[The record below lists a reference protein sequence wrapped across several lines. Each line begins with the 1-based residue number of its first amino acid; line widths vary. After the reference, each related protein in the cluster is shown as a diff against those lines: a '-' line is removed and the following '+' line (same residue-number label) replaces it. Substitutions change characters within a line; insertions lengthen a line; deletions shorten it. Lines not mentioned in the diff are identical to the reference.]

1 MDRETSRKLIAR
13 LNRDGKQIARQF
25 GLRYK
30 SITAERANVKNR
42 YGSCF
47 EDGAIKIRLRHLV
60 TKKPLKYSSLVN
72 TLCHE
77 LAHLRYFHH
86 GERFKAF
93 YWQILE
99 YARQQRIYQ
108 PTRPGARPVP
118 WPRAVAQ
125 PATAPRPTAP
135 ETAKPRAPVQL
146 GLF

>member
-1 MDRETSRKLIAR
+1 LIAR
-13 LNRDGKQIARQF
+13 LNLDGEQIARHF

-47 EDGAIKIRLRHLV
+47 EDGAIKIRLRHAV

-86 GERFKAF
+86 GERFKVF

-99 YARQQRIYQ
+99 YARQQRIYR
-108 PTRPGARPVP
+108 PTGPGARPAP
-118 WPRAVAQ
+118 QRRQREQ
-125 PATAPRPTAP
+125 PAMAPRPAAP
-135 ETAKPRAPVQL
+135 EAAKPRAPVQL